1 MAANSAVGDP
11 LKVHHD
17 AASNHA
23 CTHLF
28 LNSSANQPATNQPAT
43 NQPATNQPSTNQPP
57 TDQPS
62 TNYRTADNHS
72 LSNKHSTCHYSSYN
86 DHPS

>member
-1 MAANSAVGDP
+1 MPGAAQRDIVAANSVVSDL

-23 CTHLF
+23 CTCLF

-43 NQPATNQPSTNQPP
+43 NQPANH
-57 TDQPS
+57 QPS
-62 TNYRTADNHS
+62 TNYRTPDNHS
-72 LSNKHSTCHYSSYN
+72 LSNKHSTCHYSSDN
-86 DHPS
+86 DYPS